1 MYIGYTYG
9 YLTPANFKLKES
21 YVRDKLLAPA
31 TSGFKALVLPDKS
44 RITLDAVQDLIKL
57 AESGLPILVVGHPVY
72 YESHVGTKGKT
83 WAAYDKLRSLPSV
96 YSVVT
101 SGVADTLQSI
111 GLEPTAKIQTDGV
124 WYHAVRHDSES
135 GLDIVFIFSNGKASQ
150 GFVEVSTAG
159 IPYIFNA
166 WTGARKPVMN
176 YKRDF
181 KRGRVT
187 ISLRLAANEA
197 KILVFSQKPL
207 QGTDTPENYFTNLPT
222 SVLGT
227 EYTKAFGYVLH
238 VARSASPSKGTLS
251 AGGSITIRSAS
262 VPPAFELQEWHLTVE
277 HWEAPGDMSDATAV
291 ASKRN
296 TTHHLKAPLASWT
309 TLGNQLTNT
318 SGVGYYVTSFT
329 WPPTA
334 SVGNP
339 PHGAYIS
346 FSQISHAIKLW
357 VNGKRVPPLDFNKPV
372 ADIGPFLK
380 VGENDV
386 LVVVPS
392 TMWNYLRSILP
403 NIRNAGDAPLKV
415 GSLGLD
421 FPLPPV
427 SAENGLIG
435 TVTLTPYRT
444 VVVSA

>member
-1 MYIGYTYG
+1 
-9 YLTPANFKLKES
+9 
-21 YVRDKLLAPA
+21 LLAPA
-31 TSGFKALVLPDKS
+31 TSCFKALVLPDKS
-44 RITLDAVQDLIKL
+44 LITLEAVQDLIKF

-72 YESHVGTKGKT
+72 YESHVGTKAKT

-96 YSVVT
+96 YSGVT
-101 SGVADTLQSI
+101 SGVAETLESI
-111 GLEPTAKIQTDGV
+111 GLEPTAKIQTDSV
-124 WYHAVRHDSES
+124 WYHAVCHDSKS
-135 GLDIVFIFSNGKASQ
+135 GLDIVFIFSNGNASQ
-150 GFVEVSTAG
+150 GFVEVSTTG
-159 IPYIFNA
+159 IPYIFNG

-187 ISLRLAANEA
+187 ISLRLAAHEA

-207 QGTDTPENYFTNLPT
+207 QGTETPENYFTNLPA

-227 EYTKAFGYVLH
+227 DYTKAFGYVLR

-251 AGGSITIRSAS
+251 VGSSITIQSAS
-262 VPPAFELQEWHLTVE
+262 VPPAFELQEWDLTVE
-277 HWEAPGDMSDATAV
+277 HWEAPGDMSDATVV

-318 SGVGYYVTSFT
+318 SGVGYYVSSFI
-329 WPPTA
+329 WPPAA

-346 FSQISHAIKLW
+346 FSQVSHTIKLW
-357 VNGKRVPPLDFNKPV
+357 INGKRVPPLDLNKPV
-372 ADIGPFLK
+372 ADIGSFLK
-380 VGENDV
+380 IGENDV
-386 LVVVPS
+386 LVIVPS

-403 NIRNAGDAPLKV
+403 SIRNAGDAPLKV
-415 GSLGLD
+415 EPLSLD
-421 FPLPPV
+421 FPLPPL
-427 SAENGLIG
+427 STENGLIG
-435 TVTLTPYRT
+435 TVTLTPYMQVLVRD
-444 VVVSA
+444 